1 MEISDGIPYIL
12 NQFGLHVADFRVERI
27 GSGHINH
34 TFLLSGKSS
43 FILQRINTAVFRKP
57 ERVAKNIR
65 LAADYLKYHFNDY
78 LFLSPIKNSQQE
90 EESRIVPSTKLS
102 RSSDVDGEEDLNITI
117 RKAVG
122 GRIVSFRNY
131 DRKSDRHSWKTY
143 VIHDELDFERELGKI
158 ITLESLR

>member
-1 MEISDGIPYIL
+1 MNWFDQWFYRKVKYCWENKHEFEKSK
-12 NQFGLHVADFRVERI
+12 
-27 GSGHINH
+27 GSSMKWLG
-34 TFLLSGKSS
+34 
-43 FILQRINTAVFRKP
+43 RW
-57 ERVAKNIR
+57 
-65 LAADYLKYHFNDY
+65 
-78 LFLSPIKNSQQE
+78 LFKIIQKSQQE
-90 EESRIVPSTKLS
+90 DDSRMGAELAVPSAKLS

-131 DRKSDRHSWKTY
+131 DRKSDRHFWKTY

>member
-1 MEISDGIPYIL
+1 MKWLGRWLFKVI
-12 NQFGLHVADFRVERI
+12 
-27 GSGHINH
+27 
-34 TFLLSGKSS
+34 
-43 FILQRINTAVFRKP
+43 QRSQDEDSRMGG
-57 ERVAKNIR
+57 E
-65 LAADYLKYHFNDY
+65 LA
-78 LFLSPIKNSQQE
+78 
-90 EESRIVPSTKLS
+90 VPSKLT
-102 RSSDVDGEEDLNITI
+102 RGSDVDGEEDLNITI